1 MPSILDIPSGTAE
14 DDSRE
19 LFATDLSLVIACSIS
34 ILILIYVG
42 LRFKVYRNYSSM
54 LMISVL
60 ILAQVDEVIM
70 ASLRLIEYF

>member
-1 MPSILDIPSGTAE
+1 MPSGTAE

-42 LRFKVYRNYSSM
+42 LRYKVYRNYSSM

-60 ILAQVDEVIM
+60 IFAQIDEVIM
-70 ASLRLIEYF
+70 ATLRLNEYF